1 MNDYIDLYCERI
13 IPGLWSEPFNVISNI
28 SFFIAAAA
36 IWYLAKSQQKIPI
49 GIWILISLAIS
60 IGIGSTLFHTLATKW
75 ANLLDVLPILFF
87 QFCFLWLYSRQV
99 MKMKYIYTG
108 SFIIV
113 FYFASNYS
121 KQFTNLFNGSLSYLP
136 AFLVLLGFGIYHFQQ
151 QKRERFILLG
161 AAGVFLLAL
170 SFRSF
175 DLIVCPYFSIGTHFI
190 WHLLNGILLYLS
202 ARGLILNWS
211 IKAKT

>member
-13 IPGLWSEPFNVISNI
+13 IPGLWSEPFNAISNI

-36 IWYLAKSQQKIPI
+36 IWHVAKSQQKIPI

-60 IGIGSTLFHTLATKW
+60 IGIGSTLFHTFATKW
-75 ANLLDVLPILFF
+75 ANLLDVLPIMFF
-87 QFCFLWLYSRQV
+87 QLCFLWLYSRHV

-108 SFIIV
+108 SLIIV

-151 QKRERFILLG
+151 QKCERFILLG

-175 DLIVCPYFSIGTHFI
+175 DQIVCYDFSTGTHFI

-211 IKAKT
+211 IKAET